1 MYPTQRVR
9 TSVNVSP
16 KRAGSRPGH
25 RYDEPITITAELRL
39 LIADERVVNNSS
51 GRIVEKSQATIEV
64 DRAFDIDDSSC
75 RLLCVAND
83 TTRYINTY
91 DVLQ

>member
-1 MYPTQRVR
+1 MATRDLLIDD
-9 TSVNVSP
+9 
-16 KRAGSRPGH
+16 
-25 RYDEPITITAELRL
+25 DEPITITAELRL